1 MKVLVTGA
9 SGRVGALVARE
20 LKSQNWD
27 LCLLQRGE
35 SATRPADADGVEV
48 LLGSVED
55 RDLVCDAVRGVDV
68 VCHLAALMPPHESDS
83 LFGCNVR
90 GTFNL
95 LEAIRTAERP
105 PRLVFASS
113 DATYGTGLSRRAYPT
128 PIGEDLTPSPT
139 NFYGLT
145 KVVGEEMV
153 RGYVDLYGLTAVI
166 LRYCWVFGPGEVLDL
181 FKIATWNEFMTPE
194 QRATL
199 AESTDVPVLFADSG
213 EPFSDHVIDAR
224 DAARATMLAI
234 DARVDD
240 YLTLNICGPNSFRY
254 VDVAPRVAKALRRET
269 VDLTLRSFH
278 PYAIDTARAERQ
290 LGFRAEY
297 DIDAM
302 VDEALRERV
311 EANG

>member
-1 MKVLVTGA
+1 MRVLVTGA
-9 SGRVGALVARE
+9 SGRIGALVARE
-20 LKSQNWD
+20 VKSRNWT
-27 LCLLQRGE
+27 LRLLQRGE
-35 SATRPADADGVEV
+35 SAPLPAASDGVEV
-48 LLGSVED
+48 LRGSVED
-55 RDLVCDAVRGVDV
+55 RALLCDAVRGVDV
-68 VCHLAALMPPHESDS
+68 VCHLAALMPPHDSDS
-83 LFGCNVR
+83 LFACNVR
-90 GTFNL
+90 GTFNV

-128 PIGEDLTPSPT
+128 PISEDLTPSPT

-153 RGYVDLYGLTAVI
+153 QGYVDLYGLTAVI

-181 FKIATWNEFMTPE
+181 FKLETWNEFMTPE
-194 QRATL
+194 QQAGL
-199 AESTDVPVLFADSG
+199 AGSTDVPVLFADAG

-234 DARVDD
+234 DARAADNV
-240 YLTLNICGPNSFRY
+240 TLNICGPNPFRY
-254 VDVAPRVAKALRRET
+254 VDVAPRVAKALRRRT

-278 PYAIDTARAERQ
+278 PYAIDTARAERE

-302 VDEALRERV
+302 LDEALRERV